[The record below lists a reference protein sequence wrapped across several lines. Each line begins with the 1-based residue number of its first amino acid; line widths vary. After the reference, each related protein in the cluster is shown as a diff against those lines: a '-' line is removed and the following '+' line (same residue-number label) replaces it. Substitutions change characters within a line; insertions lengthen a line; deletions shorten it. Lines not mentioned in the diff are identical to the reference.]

1 MVEKPCRA
9 PCRPRTELHRGRFHP
24 LFPLFYPARLRTAAM
39 GDSGD
44 IRDHRTVIRIYP
56 GAGKV
61 AALHA
66 VGLLDHTG
74 TRGTHPH
81 RNDLQPVGDQVPR
94 YSTIVRH
101 MHNWPIRPKDGRSSS
116 TAVTRP
122 LPNIIFTLEA
132 RATRNP
138 WSLTAPAT
146 TSSATTTPGWRA
158 GPSSPKYWTVRPE
171 HRR

>member
-74 TRGTHPH
+74 TRG
-81 RNDLQPVGDQVPR
+81 
-94 YSTIVRH
+94 
-101 MHNWPIRPKDGRSSS
+101 
-116 TAVTRP
+116 
-122 LPNIIFTLEA
+122 
-132 RATRNP
+132 
-138 WSLTAPAT
+138 
-146 TSSATTTPGWRA
+146 
-158 GPSSPKYWTVRPE
+158 SSPASK
-171 HRR
+171 